1 MRLALLGETIPRD
14 PAAVDDRVAARV
26 AELGFAGVGVHF
38 GAAPEALDPAALRRA
53 AETFAAR
60 GVQVVHSWGFGA
72 CLVHPDGD
80 GRRQARALL
89 QGALGVARELGAEAV
104 ICGAGSVAP
113 EGGYAP
119 DPANHS
125 AATAGNLVATLRSL
139 SGACEES
146 GVAIALEPHVLTV
159 LDTPERI
166 ADVVAQVDSPWIGV
180 NLDPVN
186 LLDGLAALYAPD
198 SHLDRIFTAL
208 GAVARSGHLKDAYV
222 EHQFVLHL
230 SECPL
235 GEGLFDVAGFV
246 ERFAAVLPDGW
257 LFLEHLPDALV
268 DRAARAA
275 GTLLAANGRSV
286 A

>member
-14 PAAVDDRVAARV
+14 PAAVSDRVAARV
-26 AELGFAGVGVHF
+26 AELGFSGVGVHF
-38 GAAPEALDPAALRRA
+38 GADPADLSAGALRRVTEA
-53 AETFAAR
+53 FASR

-72 CLVHPDGD
+72 CLVHPDED
-80 GRRQARALL
+80 GRRCAVERL
-89 QGALGVARELGAEAV
+89 QGALRVAHELGAEAV
-104 ICGAGSVAP
+104 ICGAGSAAQ

-119 DPANHS
+119 HPDNHS
-125 AATAGNLVATLRSL
+125 ARTADRLVATLRSL
-139 SGACEES
+139 AGACETN
-146 GVAIALEPHVLTV
+146 GVAIALEPHVLTA

-166 ADVVAQVDSPWIGV
+166 ADVIARVDSQWVGV

-186 LLDGLAALYAPD
+186 LLDGLAALYD
-198 SHLDRIFTAL
+198 GKRHLDRVFAAL
-208 GAVARSGHLKDAYV
+208 GPVARSGHIKDAYV

-235 GEGLFDVAGFV
+235 GEGLFDAAGFV
-246 ERFAAVLPDGW
+246 ERFARVLPDGW

-268 DRAARAA
+268 DRAARRAA
-275 GTLLAANGRSV
+275 ALLVEAERSV

>member
-1 MRLALLGETIPRD
+1 MKLALLGETIPRD
-14 PAAVDDRVAARV
+14 PAAVSDRVAARV

-38 GAAPEALDPAALRRA
+38 GDRPETLAPGVLRAA

-60 GVQVVHSWGFGA
+60 GVQVVHSWAFGA
-72 CLVHPDGD
+72 CLVHPDRD
-80 GRRQARALL
+80 GRAEAITTLE
-89 QGALGVARELGAEAV
+89 GALRVGRDLGAEAI

-125 AATAGNLVATLRSL
+125 ALTADKLVSTLRAVA
-139 SGACEES
+139 GVCEAS

-166 ADVVAQVDSPWIGV
+166 ADVVARVDSPWIGV

-186 LLDGLAALYAPD
+186 LLDGLASLYDANGL
-198 SHLDRIFTAL
+198 LDRVFAAL
-208 GAVARSGHLKDAYV
+208 GSVARSGHLKDAYV
-222 EHQFVLHL
+222 EHQFVLHI

-235 GEGLFDVAGFV
+235 GEGLFDVAAFV
-246 ERFAAVLPDGW
+246 ERFARVLPDGW

-268 DRAARAA
+268 DRAARVASA
-275 GTLLAANGRSV
+275 LVRDSNRST